1 MYLAELQNPAV
12 SHLLVAKDPTGQVT
26 GFCGFWCVADELH
39 INNLAVLPEH
49 RRQGIASA
57 ILSRVFA
64 EGRRA
69 GAARATLEVRRSN
82 HIARRGRAARHSRG
96 ETIEPHR
103 PPLVRTLW
111 LYRGRC
117 PARLLPAARRR
128 RPDSLARWTP
138 GRFGE
143 RILKPC
149 NACVTVRRN
158 KPREV
163 RHE

>member
-1 MYLAELQNPAV
+1 MITIAPVVSGHDLDAVLTIEAESFTSPWTREMYLAELQNPAV

-82 HIARRGRAARHSRG
+82 HIARR
-96 ETIEPHR
+96 
-103 PPLVRTLW
+103 
-111 LYRGRC
+111 LYE
-117 PARLLPAARRR
+117 
-128 RPDSLARWTP
+128 
-138 GRFGE
+138 RFGFTV
-143 RILKPC
+143 
-149 NACVTVRRN
+149 AGVRRGYYRQPDEDALILWRDGLPDDSEN
-158 KPREV
+158 GS
-163 RHE
+163 

>member
-1 MYLAELQNPAV
+1 MFIVVERVTSAEDLGGLLAVEQASFLNPWTREMYLAKLQNPAV

-82 HIARRGRAARHSRG
+82 HIARR
-96 ETIEPHR
+96 
-103 PPLVRTLW
+103 
-111 LYRGRC
+111 LYE
-117 PARLLPAARRR
+117 
-128 RPDSLARWTP
+128 
-138 GRFGE
+138 RFGFTV
-143 RILKPC
+143 
-149 NACVTVRRN
+149 AGVRRGYYRQPDEDALILWRDGLPDDSEN
-158 KPREV
+158 GP
-163 RHE
+163 

>member
-1 MYLAELQNPAV
+1 LFIVVERVTSAEDLGGLLAVEQASFLNPWTREMYLAELQNPAV

-82 HIARRGRAARHSRG
+82 DIARR
-96 ETIEPHR
+96 
-103 PPLVRTLW
+103 
-111 LYRGRC
+111 LYE
-117 PARLLPAARRR
+117 
-128 RPDSLARWTP
+128 
-138 GRFGE
+138 RFGFTV
-143 RILKPC
+143 
-149 NACVTVRRN
+149 AGVRRGYYRQPDEDALILWRDGLPDDSEN
-158 KPREV
+158 GS
-163 RHE
+163 

>member
-1 MYLAELQNPAV
+1 MVERVTSAEDLGGLLAVEQASFLNPWTREMYLAELQNPAV

-82 HIARRGRAARHSRG
+82 DIARR
-96 ETIEPHR
+96 
-103 PPLVRTLW
+103 
-111 LYRGRC
+111 LYE
-117 PARLLPAARRR
+117 
-128 RPDSLARWTP
+128 
-138 GRFGE
+138 RFGFTV
-143 RILKPC
+143 
-149 NACVTVRRN
+149 AGVRRGYYRQPDEDALILWRDGLPDDSEN
-158 KPREV
+158 GS
-163 RHE
+163 